1 MEKKRIFSFSAFP
14 YRQKI
19 TIDGFYFGD
28 PEKKSIAI
36 MGATRGD
43 EYQQLL
49 VAALLVK
56 RLKELEAAK
65 AITDGTGIVVIPTA
79 SQFSMNVGKRFF
91 PVDNTD
97 INRMFPG
104 YDLGETTQRL
114 ADGLFKA
121 LRDYSYGIQLA
132 SFYLHGNFVPHVR
145 AMNTGYQ
152 DNSLAADFGLPYCII
167 RRPQPI
173 DTTTL
178 NYNWQVFDT
187 TAFSVYS
194 GSTDTVNME
203 TAQAAVDAILHFM
216 VKRGALH
223 PIAELPSGPAVKTT
237 IVPDTA
243 LTKIITKE
251 AGLFFPTVALG
262 EKVSSGEVIGKI
274 LDPFTAEEIEHIQ
287 ASCDGTIFFTCSD
300 IAIPQ
305 HTAAFGIISDT
316 E

>member
-19 TIDGFYFGD
+19 AIDGFYFGD
-28 PEKKSIAI
+28 FGEKTIAV
-36 MGATRGD
+36 MGSTRGD

-49 VAALLVK
+49 IASLLVK
-56 RLKELEAAK
+56 RLKALEAEE
-65 AITDGTGIVVIPTA
+65 AIPAGVGILVIPTA

-114 ADGLFKA
+114 AAGLFKA
-121 LRDYSYGIQLA
+121 LRDYTYGIHLA
-132 SFYLHGNFVPHVR
+132 SFYLHGNFMSHVR
-145 AMNTGYQ
+145 AMSTGYQ
-152 DNSLAADFGLPYCII
+152 DNNLGADFGLPYCII
-167 RRPQPI
+167 RTPQPI

-178 NYNWQVFDT
+178 NYNWQVFGT

-194 GSTDTVNME
+194 GYTNTINME
-203 TAQAAVDAILHFM
+203 AAESAVSSILHFM
-216 VKRGALH
+216 VKRGCLRH
-223 PIAELPSGPAVKTT
+223 VEGLPAPTADKT
-237 IVPDTA
+237 IILPDSA
-243 LTKIITKE
+243 LTKIITEK
-251 AGLFFPTVALG
+251 AGLFFPQVNLG
-262 EKVSSGEVIGKI
+262 EKVQAGQIIGKI
-274 LDPFTAEEIEHIQ
+274 LDPLTAEEVESIE

-300 IAIPQ
+300 IAISQ
-305 HTAAFGIISDT
+305 HTAAFGIIGV